1 MSLGG
6 GGASTTEEAAVNKLY
21 NTNGVLLI
29 AAAGNGGN
37 TAVSYPAGYANV
49 VSVAAVDSSNA
60 RASFSQVNAD
70 VELAAPGVNVYSTV
84 PLSTVAPAITS
95 KPSSTDPTT
104 WTFTG
109 GHIYF
114 TNLPLSARKAFNAL
128 AVQCTRTSTGGTSCP
143 STTTSEGRGRPHTAR
158 ETGLV
163 GGGTTRHTQCCAPIT
178 YERTATCH

>member
-6 GGASTTEEAAVNKLY
+6 GRASATEEAAIDTLY

-29 AAAGNGGN
+29 AAAGNAGT

-60 RASFSQVNAD
+60 KASFSQVNAD

-84 PLSTVAPAITS
+84 PLSTVPPAITS
-95 KPSSTDPTT
+95 KPSSTDPT

-114 TNLPLSARKAFNAL
+114 TNLPLSARKPFNAL
-128 AVQCTRTSTGGTSCP
+128 VVQCSRTSNGGTSCP
-143 STTTSEGRGRPHTAR
+143 SNIPTSE
-158 ETGLV
+158 
-163 GGGTTRHTQCCAPIT
+163 
-178 YERTATCH
+178 